1 MKIFFLDLVQDLRSK
16 RLMPVAVVLAVALV
30 AVPVVLSK
38 PAKTTAPRPIQAARS
53 APDPKDLK
61 ALASVKLATTDSER
75 GSSLDTFD
83 PAHPLRPPKKVTQ
96 KKKETSDA
104 PSTAAGNATSGSPTG
119 ETGTGAPSSGE
130 TGSTGGGTTGGG
142 TGGGSAPTQAVQYR
156 YVVDVTFITNGHAR
170 HIKGLERL
178 D

>member
-38 PAKTTAPRPIQAARS
+38 PAKTAAPRQIQAVRT

-61 ALASVKLATTDSER
+61 ALAAVKLATTDDER

-83 PAHPLRPPKKVTQ
+83 PSDPFRPPKKVTA
-96 KKKETSDA
+96 KKADADA
-104 PSTAAGNATSGSPTG
+104 PSNATGNTTGGSPSG
-119 ETGTGAPSSGE
+119 ESGGTPSSGE

-142 TGGGSAPTQAVQYR
+142 GGSTPTQTVQY
-156 YVVDVTFITNGHAR
+156 
-170 HIKGLERL
+170 
-178 D
+178 